1 MRARLTI
8 LTIILLAGSLLSG
21 SKPAATAERPPQ
33 TRLLTLE
40 TAISETLANHPLRQA
55 ALEQQLA
62 AKAAHTAVTAELLP
76 RLSTSYYYFRL
87 HDQPYFRINP
97 VGKVPYSDKDVNIW
111 SIQAVQPLFT
121 GLRLTTR
128 SKMAGLELEGKKLAR
143 EQLSLD
149 LVKNT
154 KLAYYQIFLAQ
165 KHLLV
170 ARKTVSDLKLH
181 ESDTLALYKQGI
193 VAYND
198 LLQARV
204 ALAQARRLEQGAKRD
219 LEISR
224 ARLNLLMNHDIEA
237 DFEVEK
243 IKIELDDGGHD
254 LKPLFTEALSR
265 RPEIKHLEIK
275 LEEAGMAVTLARG
288 EFYPTVSLV
297 GTYQQVGDN
306 FGGGHNSY
314 MNSDTTAVGI
324 MADWTIFEWGK
335 TRARTRAQQ
344 HRQQALKKQLEAVAN
359 RIRLEVKT
367 AVSDLKLAR
376 VNTRTAEAAVD
387 QAEENYRMTNLQY
400 QQQMANSTTLL
411 DAATFLERS
420 RNNYYDSLYGYL
432 MARAEL
438 ERALGR
444 R

>member
-1 MRARLTI
+1 MRHRQTI
-8 LTIILLAGSLLSG
+8 LIILTACGLLFCG
-21 SKPAATAERPPQ
+21 PGPAAAVAQPATPV
-33 TRLLTLE
+33 LSLE
-40 TAISETLANHPLRQA
+40 TAIEQTLANHPLRQA

-62 AKAAHTAVTAELLP
+62 AKATSTAAKADLLP
-76 RLSTSYYYFRL
+76 KLSTSYSYFRL
-87 HDQPYFRINP
+87 HNQPYFRIHP
-97 VGKVPYSDKDVNIW
+97 VGKIPYSDKDVNVW

-121 GLRLTTR
+121 GFQLTTR
-128 SKMAGLELEGKKLAR
+128 NQMAGLELKGKELAR
-143 EQLSLD
+143 KQLSLD
-149 LVKNT
+149 LIKNA

-165 KHLLV
+165 KHLQV
-170 ARKTVSDLKLH
+170 ARKTVGDLKLH
-181 ESDTLALYKQGI
+181 ETDTQALYEQGI

-204 ALAQARRLEQGAKRD
+204 ALAQARRLEEGARRD
-219 LEISR
+219 LEIAK
-224 ARLNLLMNHDIEA
+224 ARLNLLMNHDIDA

-243 IKIELDDGGHD
+243 IKVELDDD
-254 LKPLFTEALSR
+254 SPDPQPLYHEALAQ
-265 RPEIKHLEIK
+265 RPEIRHLEIK
-275 LEEAGMAVTLARG
+275 LEEAGMAVTLAKG
-288 EFYPTVSLV
+288 KFYPTVSLV

-306 FGGGHNSY
+306 FGGSRNSY
-314 MNSDTTAVGI
+314 MNSDTAAVGI
-324 MADWTIFEWGK
+324 MANWTFFEWGK
-335 TRARTRAQQ
+335 TRAQTRARQ
-344 HRQQALKKQLEAVAN
+344 HQQQALKKKLEAVAN

-367 AVSDLKLAR
+367 ALSDLRLAR

-400 QQQMANSTTLL
+400 KQQMANSTTLL

-438 ERALGR
+438 DRALGR

>member
-1 MRARLTI
+1 MKYRL
-8 LTIILLAGSLLSG
+8 IILITFALCWALLPPS
-21 SKPAATAERPPQ
+21 SPAAAADKQ
-33 TRLLTLE
+33 SSSRLLTLE
-40 TAISETLANHPLRQA
+40 TAIQETLANHPLRQA

-62 AKAAHTAVTAELLP
+62 AKASSSAAKADLLP
-76 RLSTSYYYFRL
+76 KLTTSYSYFRL
-87 HDQPYFRINP
+87 NSQPYFRINP
-97 VGKVPYSDKDVNIW
+97 VGKIPYSDKDVNIW
-111 SIQAVQPLFT
+111 SIRAVQPLFT

-128 SKMAGLELEGKKLAR
+128 NKMAGLELKGKKLAR

-165 KHLLV
+165 KHLMV
-170 ARKTVSDLKLH
+170 AGKTVSDLTQH
-181 ESDTLALYKQGI
+181 EADTVALYQQGI

-204 ALAQARRLEQGAKRD
+204 ALAQARRLEEGARRD
-219 LEISR
+219 LEI
-224 ARLNLLMNHDIEA
+224 AKAQLNLLMNHDIEEN
-237 DFEVEK
+237 FEVEK
-243 IKIELDDGGHD
+243 VKVELDDSGHE
-254 LKPLFTEALSR
+254 LQPLYEEALSR
-265 RPEIKHLEIK
+265 RPEIKHLEVK
-275 LEEAGMAVTLARG
+275 LEEAGMAVTMVKG

-297 GTYQQVGDN
+297 GSYQQIGDN
-306 FGGGHNSY
+306 FGGKRNHY
-314 MNSDTTAVGI
+314 MNSDTATVGI
-324 MADWTIFEWGK
+324 MADWTFFEWGK
-335 TRARTRAQQ
+335 TRAQAQARQ
-344 HRQQALKKQLEAVAN
+344 HQQQALKKQLEAVAN
-359 RIRLEVKT
+359 RIRLEVKI

-376 VNTRTAEAAVD
+376 VNTRTAEAAVE

-400 QQQMANSTTLL
+400 KQQIANSTTLL

-438 ERALGR
+438 DRALGR